1 MGRNTEIYTFN
12 KEKAK
17 QNLLPF
23 ISDQVLT
30 NRSFIQFLN
39 KREREYG
46 SVLGTS
52 ADQLARVISENINF
66 IRPDNFLQL
75 MFFLNNE
82 IIYPTPVPE
91 KNIDDYGIMLLYEL
105 PTTTV
110 CTGYMFQYGNYTH
123 HYPVE
128 DLGGSDCG
136 VNISAEDFSGFNA
149 YMILL
154 TRKILDS
161 RIDGNAYTVNDFT
174 EPERKIYE
182 KIRLKFSEN
191 EKFQNIVEE
200 EFLHLKKSFINDNS
214 GPDAQTI
221 YYASTFFSTSIMMH
235 QKITRQN
242 RVLILDY

>member
-23 ISDQVLT
+23 ISNKVLT
-30 NRSFIQFLN
+30 EHSFIQFLN
-39 KREREYG
+39 KREKEYG

-52 ADQLARVISENINF
+52 ADQLALVISEDINYVS
-66 IRPDNFLQL
+66 PNNFLEL
-75 MFFLNNE
+75 MFFLSNE
-82 IIYPTPVPE
+82 IIYPTPDPE
-91 KNIDDYGIMLLYEL
+91 KDIEDYGITLLYEL

-128 DLGGSDCG
+128 NLGKSDCG

-161 RIDGNAYTVNDFT
+161 GIDGDAYTENNFT
-174 EPERKIYE
+174 DAERKIYE
-182 KIRLKFSEN
+182 EIRLKFSED

-200 EFLHLKKSFINDNS
+200 EFLYLKKSFISDNS

-221 YYASTFFSTSIMMH
+221 YYASNFFSTSIMMH
-235 QKITRQN
+235 QKITQQN
-242 RVLILDY
+242 RVVILDY